1 MIALTING
9 RDVHLENPM
18 TIAQLLASKNLHA
31 KIVVV
36 ERNREIVP
44 RERYDDVVL
53 GAGDELEIVQMM
65 AGG

>member
-1 MIALTING
+1 MTVNG
-9 RDVHLENPM
+9 KHVDLDEPM
-18 TIAQLLASKNLHA
+18 TIAEFLAKKNLHA

-44 RERYDDVVL
+44 RERYADVVL
-53 GAGDELEIVQMM
+53 AAGDELEIVQMM

>member
-9 RDVHLENPM
+9 RDIQLAKPM
-18 TIAQLLASKNLHA
+18 TIRELLASKGLHE

-36 ERNREIVP
+36 EHNREIVP

-53 GAGDELEIVQMM
+53 GADDDLEIVQMM

>member
-9 RDVHLENPM
+9 RDVQLENPM
-18 TIAQLLASKNLHA
+18 TIRELLASKNLHE

-36 ERNREIVP
+36 EHNREIVP
-44 RERYDDVVL
+44 RERYDDVVV
-53 GAGDELEIVQMM
+53 GADDDLEIVQMM

>member
-9 RDVHLENPM
+9 RDVQLANPM
-18 TIAQLLASKNLHA
+18 TIRELLASKGLHE

-36 ERNREIVP
+36 EHNREIVP
-44 RERYDDVVL
+44 RERYDDVVVR
-53 GAGDELEIVQMM
+53 ADDDLEIVQMM

>member
-9 RDVHLENPM
+9 RDVQLANPM
-18 TIAQLLASKNLHA
+18 TIRELLAAKGLHE

-36 ERNREIVP
+36 EHNREIVP
-44 RERYDDVVL
+44 RERYDAVVV
-53 GAGDELEIVQMM
+53 GADDDLEIVQMM

>member
-9 RDVHLENPM
+9 RGVQMAEPL
-18 TIAQLLASKNLHA
+18 TIAQLLDSKNLHA

-36 ERNREIVP
+36 EHNREIVP

-53 GAGDELEIVQMM
+53 SAGDDVEIVQMM

>member
-1 MIALTING
+1 MISLTING
-9 RDVHLENPM
+9 RDVQLASAM
-18 TIAQLLASKNLHA
+18 TIAQLLETKNLHA

-36 ERNREIVP
+36 EHNREIVP
-44 RERYDDVVL
+44 RERYGAVLL

>member
-1 MIALTING
+1 MIVNG
-9 RDVHLENPM
+9 KTVDLDRPM
-18 TIAQLLASKNLHA
+18 TIAEFLASKNLHA

-36 ERNREIVP
+36 EHNREIVP
-44 RERYDDVVL
+44 RERYDAVLL

>member
-1 MIALTING
+1 MISLTING
-9 RDVHLENPM
+9 RDVRLENAM

-36 ERNREIVP
+36 EHNRQIVP
-44 RERYDDVVL
+44 RERYDAVLL